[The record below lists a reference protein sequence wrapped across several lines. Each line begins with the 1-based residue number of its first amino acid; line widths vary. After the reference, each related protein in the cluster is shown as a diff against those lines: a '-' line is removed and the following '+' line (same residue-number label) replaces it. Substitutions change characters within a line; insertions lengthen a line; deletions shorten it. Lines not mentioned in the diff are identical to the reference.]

1 MLKNFIKYRDAWRQ
15 RAQRAA
21 RASTETMADA
31 VQKELG
37 LEVDWPGL
45 KTALL
50 TATTRLH
57 DKLAVLKVSEHLR
70 APEIVDR
77 NPSDPPRDA

>member
-1 MLKNFIKYRDAWRQ
+1 MEPFQRGRDPHI
-15 RAQRAA
+15 RATRPT
-21 RASTETMADA
+21 RVPSTTMAEA

-57 DKLAVLKVSEHLR
+57 DKLAVLKVRVSTPR
-70 APEIVDR
+70 
-77 NPSDPPRDA
+77 PS

>member
-1 MLKNFIKYRDAWRQ
+1 
-15 RAQRAA
+15 
-21 RASTETMADA
+21 MADA

-57 DKLAVLKVSEHLR
+57 DKLAVLKALVTM
-70 APEIVDR
+70 IVTR
-77 NPSDPPRDA
+77 KMMTMIVMMLAITKYSRP

>member
-1 MLKNFIKYRDAWRQ
+1 
-15 RAQRAA
+15 
-21 RASTETMADA
+21 MADA
-31 VQKELG
+31 VQKERG

>member
-1 MLKNFIKYRDAWRQ
+1 MEPFHGLRPHHTRYASDAC
-15 RAQRAA
+15 
-21 RASTETMADA
+21 ASTTMAEA

-57 DKLAVLKVSEHLR
+57 DKLAVLKVRVSTPR
-70 APEIVDR
+70 
-77 NPSDPPRDA
+77 PS

>member
-1 MLKNFIKYRDAWRQ
+1 LEPFQ
-15 RAQRAA
+15 RGPRPHHTRYASSA
-21 RASTETMADA
+21 RVPSTTMAEA

-57 DKLAVLKVSEHLR
+57 DKLAVLKVRVSTPR
-70 APEIVDR
+70 
-77 NPSDPPRDA
+77 PS

>member
-1 MLKNFIKYRDAWRQ
+1 
-15 RAQRAA
+15 
-21 RASTETMADA
+21 MAEA

-57 DKLAVLKVSEHLR
+57 DKLAVLKVRVSTP
-70 APEIVDR
+70 APLMTTSVDR
-77 NPSDPPRDA
+77 IPRTPRPD

>member
-1 MLKNFIKYRDAWRQ
+1 MEPFRESRPSSYALRVHAC
-15 RAQRAA
+15 
-21 RASTETMADA
+21 ASTTMAEA
-31 VQKELG
+31 VQKEMG

-57 DKLAVLKVSEHLR
+57 DKLAVLKVRVSTPR
-70 APEIVDR
+70 
-77 NPSDPPRDA
+77 PS

>member
-1 MLKNFIKYRDAWRQ
+1 MYLTGIRHRVLGIPLEPFHGSRPHHTRSRPVRY
-15 RAQRAA
+15 
-21 RASTETMADA
+21 ASTTMAEA

-57 DKLAVLKVSEHLR
+57 DKLAVLKVRVSTPR
-70 APEIVDR
+70 
-77 NPSDPPRDA
+77 PS